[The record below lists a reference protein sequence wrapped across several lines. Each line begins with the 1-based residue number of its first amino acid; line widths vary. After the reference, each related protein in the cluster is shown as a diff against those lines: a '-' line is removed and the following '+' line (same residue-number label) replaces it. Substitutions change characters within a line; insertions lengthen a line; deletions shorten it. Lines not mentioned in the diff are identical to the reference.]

1 MILFFNLI
9 IYNKIFSLIM
19 NYVNLEQEYWEYN
32 GYNHIVLPNII
43 IIYHKNISTI
53 LIILLKIGF
62 NMISSITKIG

>member
-43 IIYHKNISTI
+43 IIYHENISTI